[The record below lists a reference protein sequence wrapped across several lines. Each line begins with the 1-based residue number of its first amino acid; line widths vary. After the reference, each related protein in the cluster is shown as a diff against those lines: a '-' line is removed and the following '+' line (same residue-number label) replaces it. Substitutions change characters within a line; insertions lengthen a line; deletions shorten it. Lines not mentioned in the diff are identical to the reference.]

1 METFAQQILD
11 GLMIGG
17 AYALMAVG
25 LTIIFG
31 LMDVVNFAHGEFYM
45 LAAFLVYQATA
56 VLGLDYFIALPAAVV
71 SVGALGVVIQRLLI
85 RRLRGGSRL
94 DYLYATSIATIGLSI
109 FLQNGAQLIFG
120 AVPRSIP
127 PPLPADPILL
137 GAIALSPVRLFIL
150 VASVAVISV
159 LGVGLMRT
167 LTGKMIR
174 ATFQDREAAALIG
187 LPVGRIDA
195 LAFGGGAGLA
205 ALAGVLLGTAFQV
218 FPTMGGL
225 ATLKAFAVVILG
237 GMGSFPG
244 AIAGGFLLGV
254 SESLAAGYVSA
265 GLKDAMSFVV
275 VVAVLMLR
283 PTGLLPAV
291 RRTG

>member
-1 METFAQQILD
+1 METLVQQILD

-45 LAAFLVYQATA
+45 LAAFLLFQLAGVMGLNYFVALPLA
-56 VLGLDYFIALPAAVV
+56 VAAVGVLGVLV
-71 SVGALGVVIQRLLI
+71 QRTLV

-94 DYLYATSIATIGLSI
+94 NYLYATSIATIGLSMV
-109 FLQNGAQLIFG
+109 LQNGAQLVWG
-120 AVPRSIP
+120 AVPKAIP
-127 PPLPADPILL
+127 QPFPVEPIIL
-137 GAIALSPVRLFIL
+137 GGVALSPVRFFIL
-150 VASVAVISV
+150 ITSVTVIAL

-167 LTGKMIR
+167 TAGKMVR

-187 LPVGRIDA
+187 LPVDRIDA
-195 LAFGGGAGLA
+195 LAFGGGAMLA
-205 ALAGVLLGTAFQV
+205 ALAGALLGSAFQV
-218 FPTMGGL
+218 YPTMGGL

-254 SESLAAGYVSA
+254 SESLAAGYISA
-265 GLKDAMSFVV
+265 GLKDAVSFVV
-275 VVAVLMLR
+275 VVAVLMVR

-291 RRTG
+291 RRIR

>member
-1 METFAQQILD
+1 VETFVQQVLD

-17 AYALMAVG
+17 GYALMAVG

-56 VLGLDYFIALPAAVV
+56 VMGISYFVAVPAAVV
-71 SVGALGVVIQRLLI
+71 VVGLLGVLIQRTLI

-94 DYLYATSIATIGLSI
+94 DYLYATSVATIGLSI
-109 FLQNGAQLIFG
+109 FLQNGAQALFG

-127 PPLPADPILL
+127 QPFPVTPILL
-137 GAIALSPVRLFIL
+137 GDVVLSPVRIFIF
-150 VASVAVISV
+150 VASVAVIGL
-159 LGVGLMRT
+159 LGIGLKRT
-167 LTGKMIR
+167 LAGKMIR
-174 ATFQDREAAALIG
+174 AAFQDREAAALIG
-187 LPVGRIDA
+187 LPVDRIDA
-195 LAFGGGAGLA
+195 LAFGGGAALA
-205 ALAGVLLGTAFQV
+205 ALAGILLGSAFQV

-265 GLKDAMSFVV
+265 GLKDAVSFLVV
-275 VVAVLMLR
+275 VGVLMFR

-291 RRTG
+291 RRVR

>member
-1 METFAQQILD
+1 METFVQQVLD

-45 LAAFLVYQATA
+45 LGAFLLFQLVGILGVNYFVALPLA
-56 VLGLDYFIALPAAVV
+56 VAAIGVLGGLVQWTLV
-71 SVGALGVVIQRLLI
+71 
-85 RRLRGGSRL
+85 RRLRGRSRL
-94 DYLYATSIATIGLSI
+94 SYLYATSIATIGLSI
-109 FLQNGAQLIFG
+109 FLQNGAQLVWG
-120 AVPRSIP
+120 AVPKSIP
-127 PPLPADPILL
+127 QPLPVEPILL
-137 GAIALSPVRLFIL
+137 GSVTLSPVRLFVL
-150 VASVAVISV
+150 VTSVAVIAL
-159 LGVGLMRT
+159 LGVGLMQT
-167 LTGKMIR
+167 TAGKMVR

-187 LPVGRIDA
+187 LPVDRIDA
-195 LAFGGGAGLA
+195 LAFGGGAMLA
-205 ALAGVLLGTAFQV
+205 ALAGALLGSAFQV
-218 FPTMGGL
+218 YPTMGGL

-254 SESLAAGYVSA
+254 SESIAAGYISA
-265 GLKDAMSFVV
+265 AFKDAISFVV
-275 VVAVLMLR
+275 VVGVLIIR

-291 RRTG
+291 RRVH

>member
-127 PPLPADPILL
+127 PPFPADPILL

>member
-109 FLQNGAQLIFG
+109 FLQNSAQLIFG